1 LPLMLEVSFPSILHP
16 PQSAQLGQVSQP
28 LLSMLIAVRAL
39 LTHAHRPTSRWKL
52 FAALSLTARFCYDT
66 FFSGFI
72 QLLGGH

>member
-1 LPLMLEVSFPSILHP
+1 
-16 PQSAQLGQVSQP
+16 
-28 LLSMLIAVRAL
+28 MLIAVRAL